1 MQTDRFAQ
9 LAQLISDRCFHGCM
23 PAAPVLILEAVI
35 KTVPVFQDVPEEAAQ
50 YFADKLFAA
59 LCRQIGE
66 DGARLSADMLCEEN
80 PRSWVN

>member
-1 MQTDRFAQ
+1 MTDRFAQ

-23 PAAPVLILEAVI
+23 PAAPVLILEAVM
-35 KTVPVFQDVPEEAAQ
+35 KTVPVFEDVSEEAAQ

-66 DGARLSADMLCEEN
+66 DGAQLQADLLSAEN
-80 PRSWVN
+80 PHAWVN